1 MLVDPEN
8 GDFRLQPG
16 SPAVGQG
23 CQTFV
28 DAAQVAAVVGRVFDQ
43 QSVPPSIRRH
53 DARRPLVQDVAGDCA
68 GEITGD
74 IVWDADTVRVH
85 GDVTVRDGATLTIL
99 AGTLVEF
106 QDWYALTVRGRLLAL
121 GEAGAPVRFDSDEPW
136 AFAFDSTAAGSWAG
150 IRFPFTRETNAA
162 SRLQYCVIEHAKCA
176 GDSSRGGALQV
187 NGFGKLQVVNSIL
200 RANAADFGGAIAC
213 THYASP
219 EITGCLIVANVAF
232 AGGAALH
239 CLDAYPRL
247 VHCTVVANEDR
258 NAAIFDPAAA
268 IYGHQSKPRFTGGI
282 LRDNISQ
289 YYEPTQI
296 LYGKSYYTTYSDI
309 GNGWSGEGVIDAD
322 PGFLGAG
329 DQPFALAATS
339 PCVDA
344 ALPDTTGLGL
354 PPFDLA
360 GSPRIWNGRGDMGAY
375 EWSPATAVPA
385 AIPAMSWLSRPSSRF
400 MMRGALASTAAKP
413 TSRTGITGYSNP
425 GVMPSGSCSPLSLS
439 RLITATPVIPWKAR
453 LPKVPLST
461 GVSCSTSM
469 STRIRTPP

>member
-1 MLVDPEN
+1 M
-8 GDFRLQPG
+8 
-16 SPAVGQG
+16 
-23 CQTFV
+23 
-28 DAAQVAAVVGRVFDQ
+28 
-43 QSVPPSIRRH
+43 
-53 DARRPLVQDVAGDCA
+53 
-68 GEITGD
+68 
-74 IVWDADTVRVH
+74 RVH

-268 IYGHQSKPRFTGGI
+268 IYGHQSKPCFTGGI

-289 YYEPTQI
+289 YYEPTQL

-309 GNGWSGEGVIDAD
+309 GDDWSGEGVIDAD
-322 PGFLGAG
+322 PGFLGTG
-329 DQPFALAATS
+329 EQPFALAATS

-344 ALPDTTGLGL
+344 APPDTTGLGL

-360 GSPRIWNGRGDMGAY
+360 GSPRIWNSRGDMGAY

-385 AIPAMSWLSRPSSRF
+385 AIPAMSP
-400 MMRGALASTAAKP
+400 ALAP
-413 TSRTGITGYSNP
+413 NHPNPFNPRTTISF
-425 GVMPSGSCSPLSLS
+425 SLS
-439 RLITATPVIPWKAR
+439 RRQHVVLSLYDLQGRLVRVLSEHVYSPGAHEVQWDGRDGAGRSAPSGTYLLRLRAEDGVAAR
-453 LPKVPLST
+453 KLMLV
-461 GVSCSTSM
+461 
-469 STRIRTPP
+469 R